1 MEVATLHTLASTT
14 PLLPYYLN
22 AMLNDATNVDTYA
35 PLDMLGVRVP
45 LGLATCC
52 GTGAD

>member
-1 MEVATLHTLASTT
+1 MLGEIEQPERTATSKRLSVHRDSIVY
-14 PLLPYYLN
+14 LP
-22 AMLNDATNVDTYA
+22 VYA

-52 GTGAD
+52 GTAAD